1 MILGQA
7 LIIVFKFDNVKLR
20 KPDTMVGLFSI

>member
-7 LIIVFKFDNVKLR
+7 LIIVFKFGNVKLR
-20 KPDTMVGLFSI
+20 KPGTMVGLFSI